1 MVTSF
6 ISKILCE
13 QAAFMTAHPFLTQC
27 SPALVT
33 VTTEPAGERAQA
45 FGKFIL
51 LAMVQAT
58 KFLKWKLNPDFQNL
72 MDRNRGEVLKE
83 SR

>member
-51 LAMVQAT
+51 LAMVQAI
-58 KFLKWKLNPDFQNL
+58 KFLK
-72 MDRNRGEVLKE
+72 
-83 SR
+83 